1 MGHTIPWSRVWLREE
16 VWAGDKILASVVR
29 LTQLIDLMSVGFI
42 LTQTALL
49 SLFKFTFLM
58 PKFGTSLSSI
68 ESYLKTSV
76 VWTPE
81 RAGPGTVLQ
90 RVASLLMNTLGNRF
104 PRPQVLE
111 EVVPSVQGIVSTG
124 QSFWTPMKKRIEVR
138 LARFPLNEHRLAFGA
153 VFPKYTCKLPSS
165 NYWLYDFY

>member
-1 MGHTIPWSRVWLREE
+1 M
-16 VWAGDKILASVVR
+16 
-29 LTQLIDLMSVGFI
+29 GFI

-58 PKFGTSLSSI
+58 PKFSTSLLSVA
-68 ESYLKTSV
+68 SYLKTSV

-90 RVASLLMNTLGNRF
+90 HVASLLMNTLGNRF
-104 PRPQVLE
+104 PRPQVLG

-124 QSFWTPMKKRIEVR
+124 QSFWTPTKKRIEVR
-138 LARFPLNEHRLAFGA
+138 LARFPLTEHRLAFGA

-165 NYWLYDFY
+165 NYWLWFLLILLALVFCLSYYTAVFQPHYAWITWAAIKFTCLVPL